1 LHETVFLKRILK
13 IGLRILAVLLVL
25 ILLAFAG
32 GWIYLKQHKK
42 AVISFIESEA
52 KKGLNGGELHLS
64 DISIG
69 FKHTFPR
76 IAFTIDS
83 LVLRDSLWNQHHHDL
98 ISTTRAYATLDFFK
112 LIVGKINIGRVELE
126 NPRFYI
132 FTDSTGYT
140 NTSVFKKNSPPKK
153 DAPKNLEY
161 PIVEVTNGSLIVDK
175 KDNHKFFGFDIPRL
189 QCHIQGNEA
198 DKSLLIEARLD
209 CRIQKMTFNM
219 EKGPYLEGK
228 TVVGDFQFQ
237 FNSASKILQFDK
249 IHLSVDQQPFV
260 FSGKFYLG
268 DVPTPFLLSWETENL
283 SFHQAASFLSKNI
296 REKLEQYDISETI
309 THLTGSLDNSE
320 PQYKTPLIHLKLHVD
335 NKMISTPIVFLNKV
349 SFNASFNN
357 EEIKGKGHEDS
368 NTVMH
373 FTAFRGSLDKLDFQ
387 CDSIEI
393 RDLIHPRMKMHLLS
407 NFQLENINSL
417 IDENTLA
424 FTKGS
429 GRLNLSYNGSLE
441 GDYDSLRMIS
451 GTFNIDSAGLLS
463 VPRNLQFNNGKG
475 AIRFQNK
482 DILVDN
488 LSLQI
493 GSTDLVMNG
502 KIKSIFY
509 LINQKNNKLSFD
521 WTIRSNKLNLNDFTA
536 YLKQKKSSIRTA
548 KKKSSLA
555 QTVAQFTALLENADF
570 DLTLSAKQIIYK
582 KFVASNLEADM
593 ALDDNEVNLKKIKLQ
608 HAGGSV
614 LLSGFLRNESVSN
627 PFSFKTQLQNIDVSK
642 IFYAFNNFG
651 LKSPTDKNIGGTLT
665 ADITLQGR
673 VSNKAALL
681 SDDLRGFVKFNLANG
696 QLVDFEP
703 VQKIQETVFKSRNF
717 SDIHFADLHDLL
729 EINGQNILINR
740 MEIHSTVLT
749 MFVEGM
755 YNMKTGPDLS
765 IQVPL
770 SNLKASKDSL
780 LQNKGIFSKTGV
792 SARLRAQRGEDGKI
806 KISWDPFNKAGKK
819 LKTKTANPHS

>member
-1 LHETVFLKRILK
+1 LKRVLK
-13 IGLRILAVLLVL
+13 ISLRVLV
-25 ILLAFAG
+25 ILLALLLIAFAG

-42 AVISFIESEA
+42 EVISFIESEA

-69 FKHTFPR
+69 FRHTFPR
-76 IAFTIDS
+76 IGFTIDT

-112 LIVGKINIGRVELE
+112 LIVGKINVGRVELE
-126 NPRFYI
+126 NPQFYI
-132 FTDSTGYT
+132 YTDSTGYT

-153 DAPKNLEY
+153 DAPKNLDY
-161 PIVEVTNGSLIVDK
+161 PIVEVSNGLLIVDK
-175 KDNHKFFGFDIPRL
+175 QDGHKYFGFEIPSLECQIHANASDKNLQIQTRL
-189 QCHIQGNEA
+189 N
-198 DKSLLIEARLD
+198 

-237 FNSASKILQFDK
+237 FNPASKILQFEKILLAVDK
-249 IHLSVDQQPFV
+249 QPFV
-260 FSGKFYLG
+260 FTGKFYLAEI
-268 DVPTPFLLSWETENL
+268 PTPFLLSWETDNL
-283 SFHQAASFLSKNI
+283 SFRQASSFLSKNI
-296 REKLEQYDISETI
+296 RDKLEQYDISETI

-320 PQYKTPLIHLKLHVD
+320 PEYKTPLIHLKLHVD
-335 NKMISTPIVFLNKV
+335 NKTVVTPIIVLNKV
-349 SFNASFNN
+349 SFNATFNN
-357 EEIKGKGHEDS
+357 EEIRGKGHEDS

-373 FTAFRGSLDKLDFQ
+373 FTAFRGSLDKLDFR

-393 RDLIHPRMKMHLLS
+393 HDLIHPRMKMRLVS
-407 NFQLENINSL
+407 NFQLENINNL
-417 IDENTLA
+417 IDENAFA

-429 GRLNLSYNGSLE
+429 GRLNLLYNGSLE
-441 GDYDSLRMIS
+441 SSYDSLRMIA
-451 GTFNIDSAGLLS
+451 GTFSIDSAGLLS

-475 AIRFQNK
+475 SIRFLNK
-482 DILVDN
+482 DVLVDN
-488 LSLQI
+488 LSLQT
-493 GSTDLVMNG
+493 GTTDLVMNG

-509 LINQKNNKLSFD
+509 LINQKNDKLQID
-521 WTIRSNKLNLNDFTA
+521 WSIRSNKLNLNDFTS
-536 YLKQKKSSIRTA
+536 YLKQKKTRNLA
-548 KKKSSLA
+548 VKKKSSLA
-555 QTVAQFTALLENADF
+555 KTVTAFTALLENADF
-570 DLTLSAKQIIYK
+570 NLNLGATQVIFK
-582 KFVASNLEADM
+582 KFSASNLVADM
-593 ALDDNEVNLKKIKLQ
+593 ALNDNEVNLRKIKLQ

-614 LLSGFLRNESVSN
+614 QLSGLLRNDPSSN
-627 PFSFKTQLQNIDVSK
+627 PFSFKAQLQNIDVSK

-665 ADITLQGR
+665 ADVTLQGGFTD
-673 VSNKAALL
+673 KATLI
-681 SDDLRGFVKFNLANG
+681 DDELKGFVKFNLANG

-749 MFVEGM
+749 MFVEGI
-755 YNMKTGPDLS
+755 YNMKAGPDLS

-770 SNLKASKDSL
+770 SNLKASKDSV

-819 LKTKTANPHS
+819 LKNQNAKPHP